1 MISVKI
7 GKRGGASMS
16 ECGEDGLYLIAGG
29 ANRYNETFKD
39 FWKIK
44 IEKSENG
51 KLVAG
56 KMKIGDFDNWFA
68 RTGHCSVSTSTGDV
82 YIFGG

>member
-1 MISVKI
+1 MISVNI

-16 ECGEDGLYLIAGG
+16 ECGEDGMYLIAGG

-44 IEKSENG
+44 IEKSESGN
-51 KLVAG
+51 LIAG
-56 KMKIGDFDNWFA
+56 KMKIGEFDNWFA
-68 RTGHCSVSTSTGDV
+68 RTGHCSVSTPNGDV